1 MTWLFNRGTLL
12 RFKLGNE
19 SADVVSF
26 FVLLEC
32 GILLVHISILLNHG
46 PVKFLFIDAKNW
58 GRKWRLT
65 AHHPHMLV
73 HCPKNYLNICI
84 KTESV
89 TFRADATVCC
99 TRTCVP
105 GQIHVNKTR
114 TYTVAPATGSV
125 FMRRFRFFYN
135 NVYLDDSF
143 LHWYLLSWDRQDFTL
158 YICVLKAEN

>member
-89 TFRADATVCC
+89 TFRADASCNGMLYSYVCSWPDTCQQNPYIYRC
-99 TRTCVP
+99 TCYRIGFHAEV
-105 GQIHVNKTR
+105 QI
-114 TYTVAPATGSV
+114 
-125 FMRRFRFFYN
+125 
-135 NVYLDDSF
+135 F
-143 LHWYLLSWDRQDFTL
+143 L
-158 YICVLKAEN
+158 